1 MDGKQHLVEGVQIKY
16 LCALVWATVM
26 WSELA
31 QAQTNNPFQ
40 PFSWEWPTP
49 NDARLASGAPGPNYW
64 QQVADYNISVVLDDV
79 RHRLTGDETVTYH
92 NHSPH
97 TLTYL
102 WMQLDQNLR
111 RPDAMIRQLEQ
122 GKSFANPSQFDRH
135 FAPEPTF
142 KGGIEDLQVTRNG
155 RPVTHTVVETNMRI
169 DLAQPLKPGDTVQL
183 QLHWSYAINDARA
196 AEGRSG
202 YEYFPADG
210 NYIYE
215 IAQFYPRMCVYDDV
229 KGWENQPFFGPAEFG
244 LEFGDFD
251 LRIDAPEDHVVVA
264 SGNLQNAKEV
274 LTKEQQQRLET
285 IAQHPGHPQFIV
297 KPEEAKAN
305 QKSKAKGRK
314 VWHFQAK
321 NVRDVAFASSRKFA
335 WDAAY
340 IQMGDRKVLTQSLYP
355 NEAIPLWDK
364 YATHAIIHTLQTY
377 SRLAMDY
384 PYDVATAVHGPVW
397 GMEYPTLAFCG
408 GRPTSSGYYSRQAKY
423 LMIGVVI
430 HEVGHNY
437 FPMIVNS
444 NERRWA
450 WMDEGLNSFCQII
463 AEQTFERGF
472 PLRRGSADKIAEFML
487 SSDHQPIMTNPES
500 IRDNASLSYEK
511 TAVGL
516 YILRQEVMGAT
527 AFDMAFKEYARRWA
541 FRHPEPADFFR
552 TLEDASGHALS
563 WFWRT
568 WFYEAQPLEMG
579 IGKVKHYLLAKN
591 RAAKGYVDPHQIPMP
606 GPTTWSC
613 YSDDKPELEDHYTGM
628 ESTSAE
634 ANDEFLRDLLQQA
647 QSRPDTT
654 NAFHAYQVIVERNG
668 GCILPVQ
675 VQAVFA
681 DGSRVRYRLPAEV
694 WMQGNQTFV
703 KEIYSDRPIL
713 AFVLDPDHLIPDT
726 DRSNDIFPRENGR
739 QQFETADLRK

>member
-1 MDGKQHLVEGVQIKY
+1 MLNDVQMRHLCV
-16 LCALVWATVM
+16 LVWAT
-26 WSELA
+26 SLCFELLPA
-31 QAQTNNPFQ
+31 QNANPFQ

-49 NDARLASGAPGPNYW
+49 SASRLASGAPGPSYW
-64 QQVADYNISVVLDDV
+64 QQSADYKIDVVLDDV
-79 RHRLTGDETVTYH
+79 RQRLTGDESVTYH
-92 NHSPH
+92 NRSPH

-111 RPDAMIRQLEQ
+111 KPDAMIRQITQ
-122 GKSFANPSQFDRH
+122 GKSFSNPSQYDRH
-135 FAPEPTF
+135 FTQEPTF
-142 KGGIEDLQVTRNG
+142 VGGIEDLQVTSGG
-155 RPVTHTVVETNMRI
+155 RPVTHTVVETNMRV
-169 DLAQPLKPGDTVQL
+169 DLAKPLAPGDSVQL
-183 QLHWSYAINDARA
+183 QLHWSFAINDARA

-202 YEYFPADG
+202 YEFFPEDG

-229 KGWENQPFFGPAEFG
+229 KGWENQPFVGPAEFG

-251 LRIDAPEDHVVVA
+251 LRIDVPEDHVVTA
-264 SGNLQNAKEV
+264 SGSLQNPKEV
-274 LTKEQQQRLET
+274 LSKEQQERLANLN
-285 IAQHPGHPQFIV
+285 AQPGKPQFIV

-314 VWHFQAK
+314 VWHFQAS

-340 IQMGDRKVLTQSLYP
+340 VQIGANKVLTQSLYP

-377 SRLAMDY
+377 SRLSIDY
-384 PYDVATAVHGPVW
+384 PYPVATAVHGPVW

-430 HEVGHNY
+430 HEVGHNF

-463 AEQTFERGF
+463 AEQTFEKGF
-472 PLRRGSADKIAEFML
+472 PLRRGPADNLADFML
-487 SSDHQPIMTNPES
+487 SPDHQPIMTNPES
-500 IRDNASLSYEK
+500 LRDNASISYEK

-516 YILRQEVMGAT
+516 YILRNEVMGPT

-552 TLEDASGHALS
+552 TIEDASGHALS

-568 WFYEAQPLEMG
+568 WFYESQSLEMG
-579 IGKVKHYLLAKN
+579 IGKVKHFLLSKN
-591 RAAKGYVDPHQIPMP
+591 RAAKGYVDPHQIAMP
-606 GPTTWSC
+606 GPTSWSC
-613 YSDDKPELEDHYTGM
+613 YSDDKPELTDHYSGM

-647 QSRPDTT
+647 KAKPDTST
-654 NAFHAYQVIVERNG
+654 ALHAYQVVVERNG

-675 VQAVFA
+675 VQALFA

-694 WMQGNQTFV
+694 WMQGNPTFV